1 MLHRLL
7 PIVAISVGLF
17 VLDPASSA
25 GQRVNA
31 RWTFPPER
39 PAPELRFGWSVAVA
53 DETVVV
59 GAPGDA
65 TNGEKAGAVYVFERT
80 GDRWTRTKLVPP
92 DGEPTARFG
101 WKVGLD
107 DGRIA
112 VTAPWATNPVA
123 GRSGT
128 IYLYEKTDGAW
139 QHEILSVSDPAVEGQ
154 IGRGLAMAG
163 GRVVAGAPYDSTVHG
178 AGAGSLVV
186 FEETSDGW
194 SSETLVPEQGAPD
207 AWFGLTVTADG
218 DRIAAGGYHTRQAT
232 GPEAGAA
239 SVFERTADGAW
250 RERPLAPI
258 VKPARKDHF
267 GRAIAL
273 QGPRVFVGAEEDDN
287 ANGTNAGGVFALQ
300 LDRPEA
306 PPTLMVPT
314 DGAPRSYLGFAL
326 ATTDRYLAASE
337 RAEVRLFPLSA
348 EGAEAGSK
356 LSALMGEA
364 LPGGVL
370 AVAGHGGRLV
380 VGMPLADGTHPNEGA
395 VVVVDVTP

>member
-31 RWTFPPER
+31 RWTLPPER

-139 QHEILSVSDPAVEGQ
+139 QHEILRVSDPAVKGQ

-163 GRVVAGAPYDSTVHG
+163 GRIVAGAPYDSTVHG
-178 AGAGSLVV
+178 DGAGSLVV
-186 FEETSDGW
+186 FEETTDGW
-194 SSETLVPEQGAPD
+194 SSETLVPAQGAPD
-207 AWFGLTVTADG
+207 AWFGLTVTADEE
-218 DRIAAGGYHTRQAT
+218 RIAAGGYHTRQAS

-239 SVFERTADGAW
+239 SVFERTADGTW
-250 RERPLAPI
+250 RERPLALI
-258 VKPARKDHF
+258 VEPARKDHF
-267 GRAIAL
+267 GRAVAL
-273 QGPRVFVGAEEDDN
+273 HGPRVFVGAEEDDN

-300 LDRPEA
+300 LDRPETQ
-306 PPTLMVPT
+306 PTLIIPP

-326 ATTDRYLAASE
+326 ATTDRHLAASE
-337 RAEVRLFPLSA
+337 RAEVRLFALD
-348 EGAEAGSK
+348 GAAATDGAK

-370 AVAGHGGRLV
+370 ALAGKGRRLV